1 MQYQLERRIAGPVA
15 VVAIGLAVVLAAVG
29 TWADGGGEDQGTQEF
44 LIVCAVIALAGA
56 AVFGWLVPRALDR
69 GRLGATALTL
79 SVLGLLSIAVFWSG
93 LPPILAGGGALLGWA
108 GRNAREGAGLCR
120 AAMVVGI
127 LALLADL
134 AVYVG
139 DTL

>member
-29 TWADGGGEDQGTQEF
+29 TWADDGGQDQGTQEF

-108 GRNAREGAGLCR
+108 GRNARDGAGLCR
-120 AAMVVGI
+120 AAMVVGV

-139 DTL
+139 DSL

>member
-29 TWADGGGEDQGTQEF
+29 TWGDDGGQEQGTQEF

-79 SVLGLLSIAVFWSG
+79 SVLGALSIAVFWSG
-93 LPPILAGGGALLGWA
+93 LPPILAAGGALLGWA
-108 GRNAREGAGLCR
+108 GRNATDGAGLCR

-139 DTL
+139 DSL

>member
-29 TWADGGGEDQGTQEF
+29 TWADGGEDQGTREF
-44 LIVCAVIALAGA
+44 LIVCAIIALAGA

-108 GRNAREGAGLCR
+108 GRNGREGAGLCR

-134 AVYVG
+134 AVYVA
-139 DTL
+139 DSF